1 MKFNI
6 SRLNGKITLATLK
19 ALIAAGDELFIRIN
33 SRFDGM
39 TDGVECIKDAA
50 FFKANTEK
58 NGLEIRFNSRPPQT
72 TLESLKSA
80 GWRWSKFAACWWIK
94 DSPSA
99 RGFATIF
106 GSVA

>member
-19 ALIAAGDELFIRIN
+19 ALIAAGDAPEATIDTVQLMAGTKLADVRGLRIQFGRDP
-33 SRFDGM
+33 SK
-39 TDGVECIKDAA
+39 CIVAA
-50 FFKANTEK
+50 LKANGWQWARHT
-58 NGLEIRFNSRPPQT
+58 RF
-72 TLESLKSA
+72 
-80 GWRWSKFAACWWIK
+80 WWIK

-99 RGFATIF
+99 RGFASLF